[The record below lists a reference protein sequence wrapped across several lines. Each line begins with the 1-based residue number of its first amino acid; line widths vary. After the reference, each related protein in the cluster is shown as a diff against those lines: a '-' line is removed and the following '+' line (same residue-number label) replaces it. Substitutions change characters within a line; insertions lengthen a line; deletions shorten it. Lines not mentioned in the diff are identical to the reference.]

1 MVSFR
6 ICAINGASGVNAGK
20 IEMTATIQADDGDE
34 ISVHTCHLYE
44 EEMVVRLELSN
55 ESYEDSGE
63 FDWISLTPDQA
74 RALGEALIAAADA
87 IQPSAR
93 PALVKVCN

>member
-6 ICAINGASGVNAGK
+6 IYVITAFNRANTEKMKMA
-20 IEMTATIQADDGDE
+20 ATIQADDGDE
-34 ISVHTCHLYE
+34 LSVHTCHLFE

-87 IQPSAR
+87 IQPNR
-93 PALVKVCN
+93 PALKVCN